1 MALYKLQLVS
11 IVSIFFIIVQC
22 IGGYIANSIAIFT
35 DTAHLA
41 TDLLGFIMS
50 ILALRLSRR
59 SATKSLSYGWQRS
72 EIIFTLMS
80 TIFLM
85 VITLWLVIEAI
96 DRIRNAGKSE
106 VLGKEMLIIS
116 IIGLFFNFV
125 KIMILQQDGDH
136 SHDTNEDASLET
148 EGNINVDAAFLR
160 VLSDLIVSI
169 GVIFAAI
176 IIYIEPSW

>member
-1 MALYKLQLVS
+1 
-11 IVSIFFIIVQC
+11 
-22 IGGYIANSIAIFT
+22 
-35 DTAHLA
+35 
-41 TDLLGFIMS
+41 
-50 ILALRLSRR
+50 
-59 SATKSLSYGWQRS
+59 
-72 EIIFTLMS
+72 
-80 TIFLM
+80 M

-125 KIMILQQDGDH
+125 KIMILSQDGDH
-136 SHDTNEDASLET
+136 SHDTNEDASLEP